1 MQFVN
6 TIYKV
11 IKSNSILIFV
21 LICATSLKAQV
32 LNTSPFSRYGIGEI
46 NTIQS
51 SHYFGWGNITSAM
64 SEPQYINTN
73 NPASYASFLK
83 YNPIYNVSLS
93 GKSALYNSN
102 YNGNE
107 TNSSG
112 NNFGLNNL
120 FLGLPITKNWGM
132 VLGIAPVSSL
142 GYHVSSTEPF
152 DSSTVSYV
160 YKGDGSVNRLMIGN
174 GFNLFN
180 KGDTTRLSIG
190 LNTSYIF
197 GNLERT
203 SSVIYNNSN
212 NYNSRVQYRSS
223 LSGWSFD
230 GGLQFY
236 KRIKTLSDNKFFLN
250 FGVNYSLNSE
260 LSTENDFF
268 AYTFKYNFS
277 IQEFPKDTLELA
289 NETSSISIP
298 EKLEVGLVFGK
309 SYKNKRRWDLGVQYS
324 YMDWTQ
330 YVDNSSFIS
339 SNDYKLGSSTRIAV
353 GYRITPN
360 LDWSS
365 ASKSFLTKS
374 TYSFG
379 YHQTQSKIIIAEN
392 QLLNNGINFGVS
404 IPMISSRS
412 LSRINLGFELGRL
425 GELAIDNIEE
435 NYFKFSIGFSLAPD
449 TRYDRWFRKRKYD

>member
-6 TIYKV
+6 TIYKI

-32 LNTSPFSRYGIGEI
+32 LNTSPFSRYGIGEM

-142 GYHVSSTEPF
+142 GYHVSSIEPF

-160 YKGDGSVNRLMIGN
+160 YKGDGSVNKLMIGN
-174 GFNLFN
+174 GFNL
-180 KGDTTRLSIG
+180 LIG
-190 LNTSYIF
+190 
-197 GNLERT
+197 
-203 SSVIYNNSN
+203 
-212 NYNSRVQYRSS
+212 
-223 LSGWSFD
+223 
-230 GGLQFY
+230 
-236 KRIKTLSDNKFFLN
+236 
-250 FGVNYSLNSE
+250 
-260 LSTENDFF
+260 
-268 AYTFKYNFS
+268 
-277 IQEFPKDTLELA
+277 
-289 NETSSISIP
+289 
-298 EKLEVGLVFGK
+298 
-309 SYKNKRRWDLGVQYS
+309 
-324 YMDWTQ
+324 
-330 YVDNSSFIS
+330 
-339 SNDYKLGSSTRIAV
+339 
-353 GYRITPN
+353 
-360 LDWSS
+360 
-365 ASKSFLTKS
+365 
-374 TYSFG
+374 
-379 YHQTQSKIIIAEN
+379 
-392 QLLNNGINFGVS
+392 
-404 IPMISSRS
+404 
-412 LSRINLGFELGRL
+412 
-425 GELAIDNIEE
+425 
-435 NYFKFSIGFSLAPD
+435 
-449 TRYDRWFRKRKYD
+449 

>member
-6 TIYKV
+6 TMFKIFRNNIIV
-11 IKSNSILIFV
+11 IFILFFV
-21 LICATSLKAQV
+21 TPLKAQV
-32 LNTSPFSRYGIGEI
+32 LNTSPFSRYGIGEM
-46 NTIQS
+46 NSVQS
-51 SHYFGWGNITSAM
+51 SHYFGWGNITAAM

-73 NPASYASFLK
+73 NPASYAAFLK

-120 FLGLPITKNWGM
+120 FLGLPITKNWGL

-152 DSSTVSYV
+152 DSSTVSYA

-174 GFNLFN
+174 GFNLLN
-180 KGDTTRLSIG
+180 KGDTTRLSFGI
-190 LNTSYIF
+190 NTSYLF

-230 GGLQFY
+230 GGIQFY

-250 FGVNYSLNSE
+250 IGVNYSLNSDI
-260 LSTENDFF
+260 STENDFF

-277 IQEFPKDTLELA
+277 IQEFPKDTLEQA
-289 NETSSISIP
+289 NESSSISIP
-298 EKLEVGLVFGK
+298 QKMEFGLVFGK
-309 SYKNKRRWDLGVQYS
+309 SHKNKRRWDLGIQYS
-324 YMDWTQ
+324 SMDWTQ
-330 YVDNSSFIS
+330 YTDNSSFLS
-339 SNDYKLGSSTRIAV
+339 SNDFKLAPSSRIAI

-360 LDWSS
+360 LDWSN
-365 ASKSFLTKS
+365 ANKSFLTKS

-379 YHQTQSKIIIAEN
+379 FHQTQSKIFIAEN

-425 GELAIDNIEE
+425 GELATNSIEE

>member
-1 MQFVN
+1 MF
-6 TIYKV
+6 KV
-11 IKSNSILIFV
+11 FKKNITLIFV
-21 LICATSLKAQV
+21 LISFSSLQSQV
-32 LNTSPFSRYGIGEI
+32 LNTSPFSRYGIGEM

-93 GKSALYNSN
+93 GKSAIYNSN

-107 TNSSG
+107 TTSSG

-120 FLGLPITKNWGM
+120 FLGLPITRNWGM

-142 GYHVSSTEPF
+142 GYHVRSTEPI
-152 DSSTVSYV
+152 DSSSVDYV
-160 YKGDGSVNRLMIGN
+160 YKGDGSANRLMIGN
-174 GFNLFN
+174 GFNLIN
-180 KGDTTRLSIG
+180 KGDTTRLAVG
-190 LNTSYIF
+190 VNTSYIF

-236 KRIKTLSDNKFFLN
+236 KRVKTLSDNKFFLN
-250 FGVNYSLNSE
+250 IGINYSLNSDI
-260 LSTENDFF
+260 STENDFF

-277 IQEFPKDTLELA
+277 VQEFPKDTLELA
-289 NETSSISIP
+289 NEASSISIP
-298 EKLEVGLVFGK
+298 KKLEFGLAFGK
-309 SYKNKRRWDLGVQYS
+309 SHKNKRRWDLGVQYS
-324 YMDWTQ
+324 SMDWSL
-330 YVDNSSFIS
+330 YEDKSSFLSPSESLLGPS
-339 SNDYKLGSSTRIAV
+339 SRIAV

-360 LDWSS
+360 LDWSNTN
-365 ASKSFLTKS
+365 KSFLSKS

-379 YHQTQSKIIIAEN
+379 FHQTQSKIIIADN

-412 LSRINLGFELGRL
+412 LSRVNFGLELGRL
-425 GELAIDNIEE
+425 GELVTNNIEE
-435 NYFKFSIGFSLAPD
+435 SYFKFSIGLSLAPD